1 MTSIESLINRQ
12 ILKWETE
19 RRSATEQPAAS
30 SRPVPP
36 IVTVSRQAGSRGS
49 YLASRLAQK
58 LGYLRV
64 DREAIDAICSH
75 SGYVKRIVESLDDRN
90 RSELALLVEG
100 VFAGQMVDHSDYF
113 RHLYQV
119 TLSMSRLGGVILMG
133 RGGNFILGQN
143 QGLHLRVVAPVAT
156 RIDNLVRYRNLAA
169 TQAQE
174 YIAKSD
180 SDRRQFILRQF
191 NADIDDPVRYDLIA
205 NTAFLDVEELTETIS
220 TALRAKM
227 SKLEH
232 MRD

>member
-19 RRSATEQPAAS
+19 RRSALEHAAES
-30 SRPVPP
+30 PRPTPP
-36 IVTVSRQAGSRGS
+36 IITVSRQAGSRGS

-58 LGYLRV
+58 LGYLRI

-119 TLSMSRLGGVILMG
+119 TVSMSRLGGVILMG
-133 RGGNFILGQN
+133 RGGNFILGPN
-143 QGLHLRVVAPVAT
+143 QGLHLRVVAPHAT
-156 RIDNLVRYRNLAA
+156 RVDNLVRYRNLAA
-169 TQAQE
+169 VHAKE

-191 NADIDDPVRYDLIA
+191 NADIDDPSRYDLII
-205 NTAFLDVEELTETIS
+205 NTALLDVEELTAMIS
-220 TALRAKM
+220 VALKAKM

-232 MRD
+232 LV